1 MTEIHEGRPT
11 GAAVAAYL
19 SASLGILALAL
30 SHLVSEKS
38 EPLKNAVHH
47 LGKLWIP
54 GAEGIGPYSGKET
67 VQLLVWS
74 SSWLVLHFW
83 LRHKTV
89 SVRWS
94 GVLFLVILGIATT
107 LLWPPVVHLLVGGA
121 K

>member
-1 MTEIHEGRPT
+1 MTTEIHEERPK

-30 SHLVSEKS
+30 SNLLSEKS
-38 EPLKNAVHH
+38 ESMKNRIHD
-47 LGKLWIP
+47 LGRLWMP

-67 VQLLVWS
+67 VELLVWIL
-74 SSWLVLHFW
+74 SWFTLHAVL
-83 LRHKTV
+83 KNKKV

-94 GVLFLVILGIATT
+94 GVLFLIIIGIATT
-107 LLWPPVVHLLVGGA
+107 LLWPPVTHILASG